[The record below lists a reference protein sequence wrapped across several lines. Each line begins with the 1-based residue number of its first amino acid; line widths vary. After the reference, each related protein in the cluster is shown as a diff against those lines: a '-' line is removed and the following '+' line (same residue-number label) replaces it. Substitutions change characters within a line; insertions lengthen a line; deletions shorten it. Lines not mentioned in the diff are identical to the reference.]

1 MSEMFVMQRFLQPQ
15 ELARIGLSYFDNW
28 AANFG
33 EIISSLEI
41 TPEGNGYRMRQR
53 FAKFHNIPELMSMF
67 KLVADIQT
75 ADMLD
80 LPTPE
85 IEGGKPTVIAVEA
98 TPYQKMIM
106 DSFVERAE
114 KIRSREVEPSVD
126 NMLKLTGE
134 ARLMAIDPRL
144 VYEDAPNDPNTKLN
158 RCIEDAYATWEE
170 TEEKRLTQ
178 LVFCDSGTPK
188 PGKFNVYDEFK
199 RVLMEKG
206 VPENEIAFVHDA
218 KTEAQRDT
226 MFEKVRQ
233 GEIRII
239 LGSTSKLGTGVN
251 VQDKLICTSDLD
263 CPWKPSDLTQRS
275 GRILRQGNDNP
286 VVSIRRYV
294 TKGTFDSY
302 LWQIQEQKLRYITQV
317 MSGKSI
323 ARSCE
328 DMDETVLTAAEVKA
342 IATDNPML
350 AEKMEV
356 DNEVARLKLLRG
368 SWQNEHATLERNI
381 SCYYPES
388 ISRHRD
394 NIEKISV
401 DLELL
406 RNIEGKD
413 FMITIDGRTFDERV
427 PAGERLM
434 LLSRLDDWKDKDTP
448 LPVGEY
454 RGMALSLE
462 HGAFDSLKF
471 TLKGAHTYRGDLGSS
486 ELGAIT
492 RIENAADRLQ
502 SCLPMKKVSLPILNG
517 SLKKQKKK

>member
-1 MSEMFVMQRFLQPQ
+1 MLMKCQYLQEINNGMGVVFATGTPISNSMSEMFVMQRFLQPQ

-85 IEGGKPTVIAVEA
+85 IEGGKPTIIAVEA

-114 KIRSREVEPSVD
+114 KIRSREVDPSVD

-144 VYEDAPNDPNTKLN
+144 VYKDAPNDPNTKLN
-158 RCIEDAYATWEE
+158 RCIEDAYAIWEE
-170 TEEKRLTQ
+170 TKEKRLTQ
-178 LVFCDSGTPK
+178 LVFCDSGTSK

-199 RVLMEKG
+199 RVLIEKG

-218 KTEAQRDT
+218 KTETQRDT
-226 MFEKVRQ
+226 LFEKVRQ

-263 CPWKPSDLTQRS
+263 CPWVRL
-275 GRILRQGNDNP
+275 
-286 VVSIRRYV
+286 
-294 TKGTFDSY
+294 
-302 LWQIQEQKLRYITQV
+302 
-317 MSGKSI
+317 
-323 ARSCE
+323 
-328 DMDETVLTAAEVKA
+328 
-342 IATDNPML
+342 
-350 AEKMEV
+350 
-356 DNEVARLKLLRG
+356 EVA
-368 SWQNEHATLERNI
+368 
-381 SCYYPES
+381 
-388 ISRHRD
+388 
-394 NIEKISV
+394 
-401 DLELL
+401 
-406 RNIEGKD
+406 
-413 FMITIDGRTFDERV
+413 
-427 PAGERLM
+427 
-434 LLSRLDDWKDKDTP
+434 
-448 LPVGEY
+448 
-454 RGMALSLE
+454 
-462 HGAFDSLKF
+462 
-471 TLKGAHTYRGDLGSS
+471 
-486 ELGAIT
+486 
-492 RIENAADRLQ
+492 
-502 SCLPMKKVSLPILNG
+502 
-517 SLKKQKKK
+517 